1 MKGILEFDLHEEREE
16 FEQAVNGRKWAHV
29 CWEMDQ
35 WLRKNTK
42 YAPDSQP
49 KEVYDAFQEA
59 RDELY
64 RLVSKNGL
72 DLG

>member
-1 MKGILEFDLHEEREE
+1 
-16 FEQAVNGRKWAHV
+16 
-29 CWEMDQ
+29 MDQ
-35 WLRKNTK
+35 WFRKNTK

-59 RDELY
+59 RDELN